1 MFYKNKKKERKTPRK
16 NKRNKII
23 RRKLE
28 NYVNEIQIEKRR
40 KLSWEKFSYDTRFF
54 VNFKSTKITHLMI

>member
-1 MFYKNKKKERKTPRK
+1 MLQKKKERKTFRK

-23 RRKLE
+23 RTKLE

-54 VNFKSTKITHLMI
+54 VNLNLLK